1 MPPSIANPPPVTSR
15 GAQYVRMSTEHL
27 AYTKS
32 VAPSHRPSVRTMSAK
47 RDRSALPTL
56 GMRQNRRHRQRH
68 RRGAECRYVDH
79 RLTRTGNMAG
89 LDAATWAQLASASR
103 QSRLASAAQQL
114 LQAGADYVA
123 EDLPAFVTVV

>member
-1 MPPSIANPPPVTSR
+1 
-15 GAQYVRMSTEHL
+15 
-27 AYTKS
+27 
-32 VAPSHRPSVRTMSAK
+32 
-47 RDRSALPTL
+47 
-56 GMRQNRRHRQRH
+56 
-68 RRGAECRYVDH
+68 VDH